1 MRSNEIIRSIVQRA
15 ALVLLA
21 MFFTVTV
28 AKAQPASGG
37 PAGSSTASSSTW
49 PDRPVHLIVPFP
61 AGSSS
66 DIIARLVVQKLGERL
81 GQQVV
86 VENRPGASGS
96 VGTEVVAH
104 AAPDGYTLGLA
115 NTSTHTVSP
124 NLMVKRSYDPLKDFA
139 PISMIGAAP
148 FVIAIYPGLP
158 VHSVADLIALAKA
171 KPGKLTFAS
180 AGPATLANLA
190 GVLFAKM
197 ASVELTPVSY
207 RGTEQEI
214 LDVIQGRVDMQFGT
228 IPPSLQLIRDG
239 KVRGLAVTG
248 AKRSPTLPD
257 VPTIAESGLPG
268 YESVLWQALYAP
280 VGTPAPVIVRLNAE
294 VNTILREQNTVD
306 ALAKIG
312 VEAEPGTPQQL
323 ADRIAAE
330 LKKWHDVV
338 AAAGIPPQ

>member
-1 MRSNEIIRSIVQRA
+1 MPSHDENRSGIMRRA
-15 ALVLLA
+15 ALALLTLLA
-21 MFFTVTV
+21 VTAA
-28 AKAQPASGG
+28 AKAQPTPG
-37 PAGSSTASSSTW
+37 PAGSSAGSSNW
-49 PDRPVHLIVPFP
+49 PDRPIHLIVPFP

-66 DIIARLVVQKLGERL
+66 DIVARLVAQKLGERL

-104 AAPDGYTLGLA
+104 AAADGYTLGLA

-124 NLMVKRSYDPLKDFA
+124 NLMLKQSYDPLKDFA
-139 PISMIGAAP
+139 PITMIGGAP
-148 FVIAIYPGLP
+148 FVIAIFPGLP
-158 VHSVADLIALAKA
+158 VHSVQDLIALAKT

-190 GVLFAKM
+190 GLLFAKM
-197 ASVELTPVSY
+197 AKIELTPVSY

-280 VGTPAPVIVRLNAE
+280 AGTPAPIIARLNTE
-294 VNTILREQNTVD
+294 VNAILREPGTVD
-306 ALAKIG
+306 ALAKMG
-312 VEAEPGTPQQL
+312 VEADPTTPQQL
-323 ADRIAAE
+323 GDRIAAE

-338 AAAGIPPQ
+338 VSAGIHPQ

>member
-1 MRSNEIIRSIVQRA
+1 MRSCEIFRSRIPGRA
-15 ALVLLA
+15 ALALLA
-21 MFFTVTV
+21 ALLVGSAV
-28 AKAQPASGG
+28 KAQPAPGDAMA
-37 PAGSSTASSSTW
+37 PNW
-49 PDRPVHLIVPFP
+49 PDRPIHLIVPFP

-66 DIIARLVVQKLGERL
+66 DIIARLVAQKLGERL

-86 VENRPGASGS
+86 IENRPGASGS

-104 AAPDGYTLGLA
+104 AVADGYTLGLA

-124 NLMVKRSYDPLKDFA
+124 NLMVKQSYDPLKDFA
-139 PISMIGAAP
+139 PISMIGGAP
-148 FVIAIYPGLP
+148 LVIAIYPGLP
-158 VHSVADLIALAKA
+158 VHSVQDLIALAKT
-171 KPGKLTFAS
+171 KLGKLTFAS

-190 GVLFAKM
+190 GALFAKM
-197 ASVELTPVSY
+197 AKIELTPVSY

-257 VPTIAESGLPG
+257 VPTIAESGLAG

-280 VGTPAPVIVRLNAE
+280 AGTPAPIIARLNAQ
-294 VNTILREQNTVD
+294 VNAILREQSTID
-306 ALAKIG
+306 ALAKMG
-312 VEAEPGTPQQL
+312 VEADPSTPQQL

-338 AAAGIPPQ
+338 VAAGIQPQ